1 MAHVLD
7 GCVLWVVDYRLD
19 GRPCRWI
26 RALRVVSPPHAFI
39 QEELDELYGPRAEL
53 LELRQATDEERIA
66 FIRGEPPPVRAPAAP
81 SNGSS

>member
-26 RALRVVSPPHAFI
+26 RALRVVAPPHALI
-39 QEELDELYGPRAEL
+39 QEELDELYGDRAEL
-53 LELRQATDEERIA
+53 IELRAATEEERAA
-66 FIRGEPPPVRAPAAP
+66 FIRGEPPPVPGRDTPA
-81 SNGSS
+81 